1 MSAPE
6 NMKNAEPSPTGRPGP
21 VSRRDFIA
29 TTAASGFAMG
39 VTQSAPALAAGQA
52 QGATETAVAR
62 AENALPAKAQPRE
75 MYQGTAA
82 GAVVA
87 T

>member
-1 MSAPE
+1 MSAPK
-6 NMKNAEPSPTGRPGP
+6 NMKNAEPSPSGPGS

-29 TTAASGFAMG
+29 TTAATGFGIG

-52 QGATETAVAR
+52 QGAGAAAVTR

-75 MYQGTAA
+75 MYQGPPQAPWSPS
-82 GAVVA
+82 
-87 T
+87 